1 MTFTPRLDAPSVD
14 DLHWIKTTHGGYN
27 RCILINEETGQV
39 IPNCTGYAWGRFL
52 EEQGITDCNLSRGNA
67 TVWYGNTSDGYNRGQ
82 TPRLGAVICYSGG
95 SDNAG
100 HVAIVEE
107 IRNNGAEIVIS
118 ESTYSGVYFRTKTLL
133 APFYSWGAGYTLQGF
148 IYPDE
153 DFGYIKKNKFKW
165 ILFSKY
171 QKDKRKITFKYKK

>member
-1 MTFTPRLDAPSVD
+1 MTFIPRFDAPSVD

-52 EEQGITDCNLSRGNA
+52 EEQGITDCDLSRGNA

-100 HVAIVEE
+100 HVAIVEQ
-107 IRNNGAEIVIS
+107 INQDGSIIIS
-118 ESTYSGVYFRTKTLL
+118 ESTFSGVYFRTKTLI
-133 APFYSWGAGYTLQGF
+133 PPYSWGAGYTFQGF
-148 IYPDE
+148 IYPV
-153 DFGYIKKNKFKW
+153 IKFK
-165 ILFSKY
+165 IEKKKKYNFLLFN
-171 QKDKRKITFKYKK
+171 RKFKF

>member
-1 MTFTPRLDAPSVD
+1 MIFEPRLVAPSVD
-14 DLHWIKTTHGGYN
+14 DLHWIKTTYGGYN
-27 RCILINEETGQV
+27 KCILIDEETGQV

-67 TVWYGNTSDGYNRGQ
+67 TVWYGNTSDGYRRGNK
-82 TPRLGAVICYSGG
+82 PRLGAVICYSGG
-95 SDNAG
+95 TDDKG
-100 HVAIVEE
+100 HVGIVEQ
-107 IRNNGAEIVIS
+107 INNDGSIVIS
-118 ESTYSGVYFRTKTLL
+118 ESAYNGYYFRTRTVYP
-133 APFYSWGAGYTLQGF
+133 PFYNYVNHTWQGF

-171 QKDKRKITFKYKK
+171 QKDKRKITFKHKK